1 MGFEACRRLDDCPHG
16 ESVAGGTGVSIPAVP
31 PPEGPDP
38 DALREELISL
48 GAATLG
54 ESGGVALDP
63 AIRRMWAGAR
73 FAAPALTVACA
84 PGDNL
89 ALHAAV
95 ASARRGAA
103 LAASTGDGTRRG
115 YWGEVLSTA
124 AQAAGIVALV
134 TDGTVRDTDA
144 LERLGFPVFACGVG
158 LRGASKSG
166 PGSVGAQVVLGG
178 VALDSG
184 DWLVGDADGVVA
196 IAATALSDCLRAG
209 RDRAARE
216 IDMMRRLRSGAT
228 TVELLGLD
236 VSAIDLT

>member
-1 MGFEACRRLDDCPHG
+1 M
-16 ESVAGGTGVSIPAVP
+16 PAVP
-31 PPEGPDP
+31 QPEAPDP
-38 DALREELISL
+38 DALPEVFISL

-54 ESGGVALDP
+54 ESGASPLDP
-63 AIRRMWAGAR
+63 AIRPMWAGAR

-95 ASARRGAA
+95 ASARRGVA
-103 LAASTGDGTRRG
+103 LAVSVGAGMRRG

-124 AQAAGIVALV
+124 AQTAGIVALV

-144 LERLGFPVFACGVG
+144 LERLGFPVLACGVG
-158 LRGASKSG
+158 LRGASKTG

-178 VALDSG
+178 VTIDPG
-184 DWLVGDADGVVA
+184 DWLVGDGDGVVA
-196 IAATALSDCLRAG
+196 IARTALPDCLRAG
-209 RDRAARE
+209 RERAAKE
-216 IDMMRRLRSGAT
+216 IEMMCRLRSGAT

-236 VSAIDLT
+236 VSAIDIT